1 MVDRK
6 RALWGSAKQLLG
18 RCPRWFLVYI
28 YDDIE
33 FRFFAS
39 KSRTSLPISVPL
51 MFMSYVNSNAVNKNE
66 TIAVLCEALLH
77 FMLTVCTLP
86 SERKIQVKDNPT
98 IDVVIPNLQSL
109 KRTPDKSIIIE
120 IIRNKMDSDK
130 ILQLEFLQPN
140 HKNIWLISAI
150 PFSTTR
156 YRIYAMP
163 TNTGLSHNSFS
174 NVIKDINNFLKE
186 TGDKSLRFVH

>member
-1 MVDRK
+1 MLSSDELKDILYSTIESIGKERIRLDTTSNINFSEK
-6 RALWGSAKQLLG
+6 
-18 RCPRWFLVYI
+18 YI
-28 YDDIE
+28 DAIMAE
-33 FRFFAS
+33 CIT
-39 KSRTSLPISVPL
+39 KIN
-51 MFMSYVNSNAVNKNE
+51 VNSNAVNKNE

-130 ILQLEFLQPN
+130 ISQLEFLQPN

-156 YRIYAMP
+156 YRIYAMS

-174 NVIKDINNFLKE
+174 NIIKDINNFLKE
-186 TGDKSLRFVH
+186 IGDKSLRFVH